1 MPNVMGRE
9 FSYTPEGMAAAEQYR
24 QAMGM
29 RGGGMMG
36 FRPVGYDNGGTVD
49 VVAELRQK
57 FYELRDLVEAGAS
70 GAESELIDL
79 INREQEGLRA
89 SNDPK
94 MNEIINNYLSPTPSN
109 FPGVLR
115 DEAPTSDYTTE
126 FGQYLPQEDDYR
138 APQMTKP
145 LQRKDSELLDPFVR
159 EDSFPFYEQPEF
171 WNRPLPDYSY
181 GQDDPGMNF
190 GPVEMRG
197 GGMMGFRPVG
207 YADGDLVEQ
216 FESGF
221 LTPSEREQLAGFIS
235 MSATGPAIRS
245 MNFLDLPKL
254 LRLPDSKLLELFQI
268 YNKERAAGATP
279 EADLDFEH
287 DAPLELDSRRLI
299 DDYGTAA
306 GPQIEPLTRDNPWTQ
321 AEKRA
326 RIRSM
331 AAQRRYETD
340 PGFRQL
346 FGDILADLKGRFPY
360 DAPPY
365 GQIPE
370 MAHGGIMSLRR
381 R

>member
-109 FPGVLR
+109 FPGVLMAPQR

-126 FGQYLPQEDDYR
+126 FGQ
-138 APQMTKP
+138 
-145 LQRKDSELLDPFVR
+145 
-159 EDSFPFYEQPEF
+159 FYEPLEQREF

-216 FESGF
+216 PESGF
-221 LTPSEREQLAGFIS
+221 LTPSEREQLADFIS
-235 MSATGPAIRS
+235 ISATGPGVS
-245 MNFLDLPKL
+245 MYDLPY
-254 LRLPDSKLLELFQI
+254 LRTLPDSKLLELFQI

-287 DAPLELDSRRLI
+287 NAPLELDSRRLI

-306 GPQIEPLTRDNPWTQ
+306 GPQIEPLTRDNPWAQ

-326 RIRSM
+326 MIRSM
-331 AAQRRYETD
+331 AGQRRYETD
-340 PGFRQL
+340 PGLRQR
-346 FGDILADLKGRFPY
+346 FGDTLADLKGRFPY
-360 DAPPY
+360 DASPY